1 MVRITDATHHR
12 LHRSPLRMPGLC
24 MALAVPVFLPILVA
38 VVTVQS
44 VGLSPATVQSGSSST
59 GTVTLSGTTTT
70 EVKVALFSSKPSLAT
85 VPASIIMGKTK
96 TRTATFPIRTVSGQ
110 AGCATVSAQV
120 VGTGPR
126 PPAQLFVQPNDPSG
140 PITLTLSGNTVV
152 AGGQPLPG
160 FVTVFQTGS
169 QGAVVQLSSSNPQV
183 TVPAS
188 VTLHE
193 TEGGPFQASLSVTA
207 AVNAAP
213 TCAIITATFQGSR
226 SRALVKVAIISG

>member
-1 MVRITDATHHR
+1 MSLNTTVAPDLPRR
-12 LHRSPLRMPGLC
+12 PPLRAGSLC
-24 MALAVPVFLPILVA
+24 MVLAVPVFLPLLLAAI
-38 VVTVQS
+38 TVQS
-44 VGLSPATVQSGSSST
+44 VSLSPTTVQSGSSST
-59 GTVTLSGTTTT
+59 GTATLSAISNGT
-70 EVKVALFSSKPSLAT
+70 VKVALFSSKPSLAT
-85 VPASIIMGKTK
+85 VPAIITMGKTK
-96 TRTATFPIRTVSGQ
+96 TRTETFPITTVAGQ
-110 AGCATVSAQV
+110 AGCATISAQV

-126 PPAQLFVQPNDPSG
+126 PGAQLFVQPTDPPG
-140 PITLTLSGNTVV
+140 PITLTLSGITVV

-160 FVTVFQTGS
+160 FVTVFQSGS

-193 TEGGPFQASLSVTA
+193 TEGGPFQASLSVSA

-213 TCAIITATFQGSR
+213 TCAIITATFRGSR